1 MTRRELYNLIEP
13 DRFTRS
19 WWLAGVRGA
28 MWVVLVTAFLWI
40 WADVEFT
47 DQMEL
52 SATVQLT
59 TAPSS
64 NLVLLSKSRIRVN
77 FKVQGRQR
85 SLEQLRQHL
94 DAPDVTIKH
103 IVTEREDDV
112 SIRDIL
118 NADEMIAGAGL
129 TVMSASPNHVP
140 VQLDT
145 RIYVPYIP
153 VQFVYTGA
161 LNPEVQVEP
170 IKMGVHVAKSD
181 WQKVPRDP
189 NSGEPKPVLLTKPV
203 DLTSI
208 VDPSKPFQVEVIPQI
223 SGLPVEPDQPTVR
236 VRAKI
241 HQLTETQ
248 EITVPVQVLQPPSWL
263 EDGTWK
269 EYTLSRKDR
278 AEWRVTLTVTG
289 PRADLDRLKADS
301 VRAYITLTDDDRK
314 PVSWLTRQVEVQ
326 LPRDLN
332 LQLSGIPPTVTFKL
346 EKNAPV
352 GIP

>member
-1 MTRRELYNLIEP
+1 M
-13 DRFTRS
+13 
-19 WWLAGVRGA
+19 RGGL
-28 MWVVLVTAFLWI
+28 WVVMVTAFLWV

-47 DQMEL
+47 DEMEL

-64 NLVLLSKSRIRVN
+64 NLVLLSKNRIRVN

-85 SLEQLRQHL
+85 SLEQLQQRL
-94 DAPDVTIKH
+94 DSPDVAIRH
-103 IVTEREDDV
+103 VVTEGQDDV
-112 SIRDIL
+112 SVRDIL
-118 NADEMIAGAGL
+118 NADEMIVREGM
-129 TVMSASPNHVP
+129 TVLSASPNHVP

-145 RIYVPYIP
+145 RIYVPDIP
-153 VQFVYTGA
+153 VRFEYTGA
-161 LNPEVQVEP
+161 EVEEVQVVP
-170 IKMGVHVAKSD
+170 IKMGIHVAKSD
-181 WQKVPRDP
+181 WEKILQR
-189 NSGEPKPVLLTKPV
+189 EPKPALLTKQV
-203 DLTSI
+203 DLKS
-208 VDPSKPFQVEVIPQI
+208 VADASKPFQVEVIPQI

-241 HQLTETQ
+241 HQLTETR

-263 EDGTWK
+263 EDDTWK

-289 PRADLDRLKADS
+289 PRVDLDQLKLKPDS
-301 VRAYITLTDDDRK
+301 VRAYITLTDEDRK

-332 LQLSGIPPTVTFKL
+332 LQLSGVGPTVTFKL
-346 EKNAPV
+346 EKNAPA

>member
-1 MTRRELYNLIEP
+1 M
-13 DRFTRS
+13 
-19 WWLAGVRGA
+19 AGVRGA

-85 SLEQLRQHL
+85 SLEQLRQRL

-103 IVTEREDDV
+103 VVTGGEDDASV
-112 SIRDIL
+112 RDIL

-145 RIYVPYIP
+145 RIYVPDIP

-170 IKMGVHVAKSD
+170 IKMGAHVAKSD
-181 WQKVPRDP
+181 WEKILRR
-189 NSGEPKPVLLTKPV
+189 EPKPVLLTKQM
-203 DLTSI
+203 DLKSI
-208 VDPSKPFQVEVIPQI
+208 ADPSKPFQVEVIPQI

-263 EDGTWK
+263 EDDTWK

-289 PRADLDRLKADS
+289 PRADLDRLKPDS
-301 VRAYITLTDDDRK
+301 VRAYITLTDEDRK

-332 LQLSGIPPTVTFKL
+332 LQLSGVGPTVTFKL

>member
-1 MTRRELYNLIEP
+1 MARL
-13 DRFTRS
+13 
-19 WWLAGVRGA
+19 RGA
-28 MWVVLVTAFLWI
+28 MWIILVTAFLWI

-85 SLEQLRQHL
+85 SLEQLRQRL

-103 IVTEREDDV
+103 VVTGGEDDASV
-112 SIRDIL
+112 RDIL

-145 RIYVPYIP
+145 RIYVPDIP

-181 WQKVPRDP
+181 WEKILRR
-189 NSGEPKPVLLTKPV
+189 EPKPVLLTKQM
-203 DLTSI
+203 DLKSI
-208 VDPSKPFQVEVIPQI
+208 ADPSKPFQVEVIPQI

-263 EDGTWK
+263 EDDTWK

-289 PRADLDRLKADS
+289 PRADLDRLKPDS
-301 VRAYITLTDDDRK
+301 VRAYITLTDEDRK

-332 LQLSGIPPTVTFKL
+332 LQLSGVGPTVTFKL

>member
-13 DRFTRS
+13 DRFTRP
-19 WWLAGVRGA
+19 WWTARVRGA
-28 MWVVLVTAFLWI
+28 FWVVMVTAFLWI

-47 DQMEL
+47 DEMEL
-52 SATVQLT
+52 SATVQLV

-85 SLEQLRQHL
+85 SLEQLQQRL
-94 DAPDVTIKH
+94 ESPDVVIRH
-103 IVTEREDDV
+103 VVADGEDDV
-112 SIRDIL
+112 SVRDIL
-118 NADEMIAGAGL
+118 NADEMIAGEGL
-129 TVMSASPNHVP
+129 TVLSAVPNHVP

-145 RIYVPYIP
+145 RIYVPDIP
-153 VQFVYTGA
+153 VQFEYTGA
-161 LNPEVQVEP
+161 LSPEVQVVP
-170 IKMGVHVAKSD
+170 IRMGVHVARSD
-181 WQKVPRDP
+181 WEKIVARD
-189 NSGEPKPVLLTKPV
+189 PKPVLLTKQV
-203 DLTSI
+203 DLKSI
-208 VDPSKPFQVEVIPQI
+208 ADASKPFQVEVIPQI
-223 SGLPVEPDQPTVR
+223 SGLPVEPNQPTVS
-236 VRAKI
+236 VTAKI

-263 EDGTWK
+263 EDDTWNQ
-269 EYTLSRKDR
+269 YTLSRKDR

-289 PRADLDRLKADS
+289 PRADLDQLKADS

-332 LQLSGIPPTVTFKL
+332 LQLSGAPPKVMFKL
-346 EKNAPV
+346 EKSAPV

>member
-1 MTRRELYNLIEP
+1 
-13 DRFTRS
+13 
-19 WWLAGVRGA
+19 
-28 MWVVLVTAFLWI
+28 
-40 WADVEFT
+40 
-47 DQMEL
+47 
-52 SATVQLT
+52 VQLT

-85 SLEQLRQHL
+85 SLEQLRQRL

-103 IVTEREDDV
+103 VVTGGEDDASV
-112 SIRDIL
+112 RDIL

-145 RIYVPYIP
+145 RIYVPDIP

-181 WQKVPRDP
+181 WEKILRR
-189 NSGEPKPVLLTKPV
+189 EPKPVLLTKQM
-203 DLTSI
+203 DLKSI
-208 VDPSKPFQVEVIPQI
+208 ADPSKPFQVEVIPQI

-263 EDGTWK
+263 EDDTWK

-289 PRADLDRLKADS
+289 PRADLDRLKPDS
-301 VRAYITLTDDDRK
+301 VRAYITLTDEDRK

-332 LQLSGIPPTVTFKL
+332 LQLSGVGPTVTFKL